1 MRSGP
6 QPFESA
12 MKHLLWGITLLG
24 AGMGVFVL
32 VLLLTALSP
41 LSFGSI
47 GWPFFAALGWAFL
60 MWDPRALGKDHVRFV
75 WASFGMAIAAV
86 AIWAVNPFAFGVTL
100 NAGDLVGQANIYH
113 TQLLFGTLFAIIA
126 CASIFLATFAVQDRL
141 ERWLLA
147 VSFTSALLVQ
157 IFLFAWLNGAL
168 SQAFL
173 TATTSPAFPNAL
185 DQFPGLWQRVGF
197 VSALPLL
204 VYLVTFERL
213 YWRLRQTHFSRVSL
227 VEV

>member
-1 MRSGP
+1 
-6 QPFESA
+6 

-24 AGMGVFVL
+24 AGMGVLAF

-41 LSFGSI
+41 IAFGSFG
-47 GWPFFAALGWAFL
+47 WPLFGALGWAFL
-60 MWDPRALGKDHVRFV
+60 VWDPRAFGKAHVRFV

-86 AIWAVNPFAFGVTL
+86 AIWAVNPYVFGMTL
-100 NAGDLVGQANIYH
+100 NAGNLLGQANIYR
-113 TQLLFGTLFAIIA
+113 TQLPFATLFAIVA
-126 CASIFLATFAVQDRL
+126 CASIFLATLAIQDRL
-141 ERWLLA
+141 GRWLLA
-147 VSFTSALLVQ
+147 GSFASAVLVQ
-157 IFLFAWLNGAL
+157 VSLFAWLNGAL
-168 SQAFL
+168 SQALL

-204 VYLVTFERL
+204 VYLVPFERL
-213 YWRLRQTHFSRVSL
+213 YWRLRQTHFRGASL